1 MTALLPQELTC
12 KRVVEIVTDYLEGRM
27 HLRDRTSFEHHLV
40 YCVGCTAY
48 LQQVRQT
55 IAVAGAA
62 KEPPGAAAQAEL
74 VRMFRGWKERK

>member
-27 HLRDRTSFEHHLV
+27 QLPERTAFEHHLV
-40 YCVGCTAY
+40 SCVGCTVY
-48 LQQVRQT
+48 LRQVKQT

-62 KEPPGAAAQAEL
+62 KEPPGAAAQREL
-74 VRMFRGWKERK
+74 VRMFRGWRERK